1 MMQKKSFYN
10 NLFDSIFLLISNITL
25 IVCYLLVLIFGIF
38 NKTNNYLIV
47 SFVIATIMFVFLIVL
62 SLILIIRGCFEKITI
77 DEKNIYS
84 KKLFKKIV
92 IIHREDIIETIE
104 KQIPAVI
111 LGTCKTNALIIK
123 SSEKVINVYLDKH
136 KTKEKIIELIK

>member
-1 MMQKKSFYN
+1 MMQKSFYN

-47 SFVIATIMFVFLIVL
+47 SFVIATIVFVFLIVL
-62 SLILIIRGCFEKITI
+62 SLILIIRGCFEKISF

-84 KKLFKKIV
+84 KKPFRKA
-92 IIHREDIIETIE
+92 IIISFDEILEVSE
-104 KQIPAVI
+104 KEIPAVI
-111 LGTCKTNALIIK
+111 LGTGRVNALIIK
-123 SSEKVINVYLDKH
+123 SKEKSINIYLNKN
-136 KTKEKIIELIK
+136 KTKEMILKFIK